1 MKKFDYVAEINLP
14 SNSAYPLHVLK
25 MCDAFAELNY
35 KVTLFIFYKAN
46 KLNFNKIK
54 KIYNL
59 KNTFEI
65 KSIFNHK
72 KNYSFL
78 DRIKLATFC
87 NERIDSGSLIVSRS
101 IITSIFL
108 AFQKKKNNLEIHH
121 QLQMLTYIIFKLRN
135 FFINKKYLNFILIHK
150 NLIKKLE
157 IKNDK
162 LIILDDAVDINNFKK
177 MKSKENNQCVYTGSL
192 LKGKG
197 IEIIKKLADLN
208 PKIKFN
214 IYGNISDI
222 SHNNLKILKKK
233 NMHFYNH
240 INYSQIPKI
249 LSKHRILLMPYQK
262 KVFGIGK
269 NLELSQFMSP
279 MKMFDYLASG
289 KIILASKLKVYEHV
303 LKNNINSFLIVDDNI
318 NQWNYMLKK
327 IFFSKGKYKS
337 IRNNAL
343 KTANEY
349 TWVKRVQKIIK
360 FNKI

>member
-14 SNSAYPLHVLK
+14 SHSAYPLHVLK

-35 KVTLFIFYKAN
+35 KVTLYIFYKDN

-59 KNTFEI
+59 KNSFEI
-65 KSIFNHK
+65 KSIFSKK

-78 DRIKLATFC
+78 DRLKLASFS
-87 NERIDSGSLIVSRS
+87 NKKIDTKSLIVSRS

-108 AFQKKKNNLEIHH
+108 AFHKKKNSLEIHH
-121 QLQMLTYIIFKLRN
+121 QLQGLTNLIFKLRN
-135 FFINKKYLNFILIHK
+135 FFTNKKYLNFILIHK
-150 NLIKKLE
+150 NLIKKLNV
-157 IKNDK
+157 KYNRS
-162 LIILDDAVDINNFKK
+162 IILDDAVDINDFKK
-177 MKSKENNQCVYTGSL
+177 IRSKETNQCVYTGSL

-197 IEIIKKLADLN
+197 IEIIKKLANLN

-214 IYGNISDI
+214 IYGDINDI
-222 SHNNLKILKKK
+222 SSDNSVILKKS
-233 NMHFYNH
+233 NVLFNNH
-240 INYSQIPKI
+240 VNYFQIPKI

-262 KVFGIGK
+262 KVYGIGK

-303 LKNNINSFLIVDDNI
+303 LRNNKNSFLVDSDNI
-318 NQWNYMLKK
+318 DQWNYMLRK
-327 IFFSKGKYKS
+327 IFYSKNQYKD

-343 KTANEY
+343 KTATKY
-349 TWVKRVQKIIK
+349 TWVKRAQKIIR

>member
-35 KVTLFIFYKAN
+35 KVTLYIFYKDS

-59 KNTFEI
+59 KNSFEI

-78 DRIKLATFC
+78 DRLKLASFS
-87 NERIDSGSLIVSRS
+87 NNKIDTKSLILSRS

-108 AFQKKKNNLEIHH
+108 AFQKKKNSLEIHH
-121 QLQMLTYIIFKLRN
+121 QLQGLTNLIFKLRN
-135 FFINKKYLNFILIHK
+135 FFTNKKYLNFILIHK
-150 NLIKKLE
+150 NLIKKLNV
-157 IKNDK
+157 KYNRS
-162 LIILDDAVDINNFKK
+162 IILDDAVDINDFKK
-177 MKSKENNQCVYTGSL
+177 TRSKETNQCVYTGSL

-197 IEIIKKLADLN
+197 IEIIKKLANLN

-214 IYGNISDI
+214 IYGDINDI
-222 SHNNLKILKKK
+222 SSDNSVILKKD
-233 NMHFYNH
+233 NVNFNNH
-240 INYSQIPKI
+240 VNYFQIPKI

-262 KVFGIGK
+262 KVYGIGK

-303 LKNNINSFLIVDDNI
+303 LKNNKNSFLVHSDNI
-318 NQWNYMLKK
+318 DQWNYMLRK
-327 IFFSKGKYKS
+327 IFYSKNQYKD

-343 KTANEY
+343 KTATKY
-349 TWVKRVQKIIK
+349 TWVKRVKKIIR

>member
-233 NMHFYNH
+233 KY
-240 INYSQIPKI
+240 
-249 LSKHRILLMPYQK
+249 
-262 KVFGIGK
+262 
-269 NLELSQFMSP
+269 
-279 MKMFDYLASG
+279 A
-289 KIILASKLKVYEHV
+289 
-303 LKNNINSFLIVDDNI
+303 FL
-318 NQWNYMLKK
+318 
-327 IFFSKGKYKS
+327 
-337 IRNNAL
+337 
-343 KTANEY
+343 
-349 TWVKRVQKIIK
+349 
-360 FNKI
+360 